1 MKEREIEF
9 ARLTAETDKMSM
21 KSACDVRLEL
31 LTKEKEALVIQ
42 AEELKDMVQKLK
54 DDIALEKIKFQSD
67 PEKENLKQRI
77 KELELDQETKAK
89 LREESQALYEKVQT
103 LNAKVNMLVTENH
116 NLKEGQRKV
125 IEDASKNEPQP
136 RLYFSDQKT
145 SQSRERQIELIT
157 LQSIQATATA
167 LDG

>member
-67 PEKENLKQRI
+67 PEKENLK
-77 KELELDQETKAK
+77 
-89 LREESQALYEKVQT
+89 
-103 LNAKVNMLVTENH
+103 
-116 NLKEGQRKV
+116 
-125 IEDASKNEPQP
+125 
-136 RLYFSDQKT
+136 
-145 SQSRERQIELIT
+145 
-157 LQSIQATATA
+157 
-167 LDG
+167 